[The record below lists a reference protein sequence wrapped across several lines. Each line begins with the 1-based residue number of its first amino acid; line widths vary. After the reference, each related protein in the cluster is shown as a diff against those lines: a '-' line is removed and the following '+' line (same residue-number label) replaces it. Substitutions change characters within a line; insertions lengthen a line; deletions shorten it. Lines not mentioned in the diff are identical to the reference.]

1 METPFV
7 IGIAGG
13 TGAGKSTI
21 AHRLMD
27 AAPARTIA
35 TLQHDAYYKDRPDLS
50 PTERARV
57 NYDHPDSLD
66 NNLLL
71 EHVKALRDS
80 QVVEMPVY
88 DFVTHRRATQTKR
101 IEPRPVVI
109 VEGILI
115 FVDARL
121 RDSMD
126 IKLYVDTD
134 SDIRVLRRIRR
145 DMESRGRSFESV
157 RQQYYATVRPMHL
170 EFVEPSKRWADLIIP
185 EGNGGNLD
193 IALSVII
200 DRIRAHSAGY

>member
-1 METPFV
+1 MTTPFV

-21 AHRLMD
+21 AHRLFE
-27 AAPARTIA
+27 AAPADSIA

-50 PTERARV
+50 PAERARV
-57 NYDHPDSLD
+57 NYDHPSSLD
-66 NNLLL
+66 NGLLL
-71 EHVKALRDS
+71 EHILALRAGETV
-80 QVVEMPVY
+80 QMPVY
-88 DFVTHRRATQTKR
+88 DFVTHRRAETTKT
-101 IEPRPVVI
+101 IVCRPVVI

-115 FVDARL
+115 FADPRL
-121 RDSMD
+121 RDTMD

-134 SDIRVLRRIRR
+134 ADIRVLRRIRR

-193 IALSVII
+193 MALSVII
-200 DRIRAHSAGY
+200 DRIRAHVRR

>member
-1 METPFV
+1 MSTPFV

-21 AHRLMD
+21 ARRLME
-27 AAPARTIA
+27 AAPARSIC

-50 PTERARV
+50 QSERARV

-66 NNLLL
+66 NDLLL
-71 EHVKALRDS
+71 HHIHELRAGRA
-80 QVVEMPVY
+80 VEMPVY
-88 DFVTHRRATQTKR
+88 DFVTHRRAEEAR
-101 IEPRPVVI
+101 HVEPRPVI
-109 VEGILI
+109 LVEGILI
-115 FVDARL
+115 FVDPRL
-121 RDSMD
+121 REPMD

-134 SDIRVLRRIRR
+134 ADIRVLRRIRR

-157 RQQYYATVRPMHL
+157 RKQYYATVRPMHL

-200 DRIRAHSAGY
+200 DRIRAHARP